1 MKNELLCIQEK
12 LTIVGSRGIFKTKT
26 TCIQDTVALGA
37 WIDVDRRYSERSDP
51 LIISVGNREITI
63 KVQEQPRP
71 EIAERVYRQLLKE
84 REVERDRDAAYA
96 RLLFGQGI
104 HIN

>member
-1 MKNELLCIQEK
+1 M
-12 LTIVGSRGIFKTKT
+12 
-26 TCIQDTVALGA
+26 
-37 WIDVDRRYSERSDP
+37 
-51 LIISVGNREITI
+51 IISVGNREITI